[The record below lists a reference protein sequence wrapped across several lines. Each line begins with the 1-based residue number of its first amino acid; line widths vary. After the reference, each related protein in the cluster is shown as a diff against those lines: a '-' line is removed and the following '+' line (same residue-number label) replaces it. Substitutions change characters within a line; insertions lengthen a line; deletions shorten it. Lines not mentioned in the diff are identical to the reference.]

1 MMRTRRIT
9 PILGIE
15 AWPVSLDSIDSK
27 DVWQLLAQRGVI
39 VLRGLKKVSRKEFVT
54 FGARLG
60 NLEASTRP
68 VQGFPKLTY
77 FTHDATH
84 PATEN
89 IWHSDMSFLNS
100 PPLGRIL
107 RSKILPEAGGD
118 TLFADMRW
126 VLNNLPKGIFEA
138 IEGLEAEHDIVKH
151 APLNK
156 HKELHAHCPPTNHP
170 LIKFHPISNDRYLFC
185 NTAYT
190 TRVLGI
196 TPDESKALL
205 NFLFTRVLMPEA
217 QCRVR
222 WDLETIVIWD
232 NRHLQHYA
240 VGDYF
245 PATRSME
252 RLTII
257 D

>member
-1 MMRTRRIT
+1 MMKINRIT

-15 AWPVSLDSIDSK
+15 AWPISLNDIDSK
-27 DVWQLLAQRGVI
+27 DLWQLLAQHGVV
-39 VLRGLKKVSRKEFVT
+39 VLRGLKGVSKEEFVA
-54 FGARLG
+54 FGTRLG
-60 NLEASTRP
+60 NLEESTRP
-68 VQGFPKLTY
+68 VKGFPTLTS

-89 IWHSDMSFLNS
+89 IWHSDMSFLAS
-100 PPLGRIL
+100 PPLCRII
-107 RSKILPEAGGD
+107 RAKVLPESGGD

-126 VLNNLPKGIFEA
+126 VLNNLPKGIFKA
-138 IEGLEAEHDIVKH
+138 IENLEAEHDIVKH
-151 APLNK
+151 APLSK
-156 HKELHAHCPPTNHP
+156 HEELHAHCPPTSHP
-170 LIKFHPISNDRYLFC
+170 LVKFHPISSDYYLFC
-185 NTAYT
+185 NIAYT

-205 NFLFTRVLMPEA
+205 DFLFNRILVPEA

-222 WDLETIVIWD
+222 WDLETIVVWD
-232 NRHLQHYA
+232 NRHIQHYA

-257 D
+257 N